1 MKYCSVLFAGAVLLC
16 AAQAQAQAQ
25 DDEQSIIVEGNREKP
40 PSVTQSVRAITE
52 AESGNLAR
60 FEVDVCPAVAGL
72 PANFA
77 LTVVELMR
85 DAVRDADVDLA
96 PENCAPNLTLI
107 VTDDGRALIAGMA
120 KANARLFERLT
131 AQEMSKLR
139 ENPGPVWSWHNT
151 QTKRAD
157 GGPVSEGE
165 VGRAVI
171 VRGAVMSRLSSP
183 VRKEINGGFVVLDLD
198 SIDGFTLKQIA
209 EFAVMRGLAQ
219 TRDGQSGKFGFESIL
234 NLFVDGKP
242 TEGLTSF
249 DREYLSSIYRGGNG
263 FTYAQKT
270 RQVAQDVARKEN
282 STADDA
288 E

>member
-72 PANFA
+72 PANYA

-131 AQEMSKLR
+131 AQEMGKLR

-165 VGRAVI
+165 VCLLYTSPSPRDATL
-171 VRGAVMSRLSSP
+171 SRMPSS
-183 VRKEINGGFVVLDLD
+183 
-198 SIDGFTLKQIA
+198 A
-209 EFAVMRGLAQ
+209 
-219 TRDGQSGKFGFESIL
+219 
-234 NLFVDGKP
+234 
-242 TEGLTSF
+242 
-249 DREYLSSIYRGGNG
+249 
-263 FTYAQKT
+263 
-270 RQVAQDVARKEN
+270 
-282 STADDA
+282 
-288 E
+288 